1 MVVVLFAERHS
12 EDVVWL
18 AGAMARAFARRAPKR
33 EVALALDRLNPAT
46 LPPEILAVDTTGL
59 TPRDIFGRMRQLS
72 AQGMAVVSASTGRT
86 ERALATFDAAD
97 RILLVADL
105 SVPAIRGLQRTI
117 KLVDSLGLTH
127 QRTPV
132 VLYDCREDAGIS
144 PSEVA
149 SVLSREVFALLPPG
163 SDGPADEAACAALVD
178 RLLLPS

>member
-12 EDVVWL
+12 DDVVWL

-33 EVALALDRLNPAT
+33 EVALALDRLDPGT
-46 LPPEILAVDTTGL
+46 LPSEILLVDTSDL
-59 TPRDIFGRMRQLS
+59 TPREVFSRMRQL
-72 AQGMAVVSASTGRT
+72 ADHGMAVVSASTGRT

-117 KLVDSLGLTH
+117 KLVDSLGLARE
-127 QRTPV
+127 RTPV
-132 VLYDCREDAGIS
+132 VLYDCREDSGLS
-144 PSEVA
+144 PAEVA
-149 SVLSREVFALLPPG
+149 RVLSRDVFALLQPG
-163 SDGPADEAACAALVD
+163 ADGPADESACAALVD